1 MRPDR
6 IIVGTDSEKAG
17 EILQEIYAPFNRNR
31 ERTIFMGIRDAEMTK
46 YAANAMLATKISFI
60 NEMANLCDCL
70 GVDVENVRRG
80 IGADSRIGYAFIY
93 PGVGYGGSCF
103 PKDVRALIH
112 MAEECDLNP
121 EVLRSVHFRN
131 EAQKHV
137 LFSKIS
143 KRFGEDLSGISV
155 GIWGLAFKPETD
167 DMREAPSVVLLHELV
182 AAGARIKAYD
192 PVAMDVAREVLPRDW
207 FDTKRLEL
215 ADHQYAALEGVDAL
229 AVVTE
234 WKPFRHPD
242 FAAMKRMMK
251 QSIIFDGRNLYEPS
265 SLRNAGFEYSGIG
278 R

>member
-1 MRPDR
+1 
-6 IIVGTDSEKAG
+6 
-17 EILQEIYAPFNRNR
+17 
-31 ERTIFMGIRDAEMTK
+31 
-46 YAANAMLATKISFI
+46 
-60 NEMANLCDCL
+60 
-70 GVDVENVRRG
+70 VENVRRG
-80 IGADSRIGYAFIY
+80 IGADSRIGYSFIY

-121 EVLRSVHFRN
+121 EVLRSVHCRN

-192 PVAMDVAREVLPRDW
+192 PVAMDVAREVLPKDW